1 MLFNCIK
8 GLSNSHGYISVA
20 KSVDPYFIEWC
31 WLLIIIIIISFMYTG
46 PAGKITVIK
55 AGPGYMEEKH
65 YDIGTDGNLVEIT
78 EQPPAL
84 LNDGCE

>member
-1 MLFNCIK
+1 
-8 GLSNSHGYISVA
+8 
-20 KSVDPYFIEWC
+20 
-31 WLLIIIIIISFMYTG
+31 
-46 PAGKITVIK
+46 
-55 AGPGYMEEKH
+55 MEEKH

>member
-1 MLFNCIK
+1 MDTFQWQRV
-8 GLSNSHGYISVA
+8 STPISLND
-20 KSVDPYFIEWC
+20 VDAN
-31 WLLIIIIIISFMYTG
+31 ISFMCTG

>member
-1 MLFNCIK
+1 MCL
-8 GLSNSHGYISVA
+8 
-20 KSVDPYFIEWC
+20 
-31 WLLIIIIIISFMYTG
+31 G

-78 EQPPAL
+78 DQPPVLQDDACEIIIW
-84 LNDGCE
+84 LNY